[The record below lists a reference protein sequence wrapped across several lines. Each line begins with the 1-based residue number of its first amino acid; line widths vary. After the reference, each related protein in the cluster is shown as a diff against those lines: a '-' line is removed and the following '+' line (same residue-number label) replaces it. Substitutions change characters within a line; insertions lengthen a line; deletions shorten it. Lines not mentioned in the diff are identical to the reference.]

1 MPPLR
6 IAVIGH
12 VEWVTF
18 ASAPFVP
25 RAGEIVHLAEPFE
38 QPGGGGAV
46 SAAALARL
54 GADVTLFTALA
65 TDVPARESLEALGVR
80 VVAASRPAPQTR
92 VLALIDPAGERTLF
106 VVGENAHPT
115 ADDPLPWDELDG
127 MDGAYFTGRDPRT
140 LALARR
146 ARVLV
151 VTARRFGSLAASGV
165 HADALVGSAGDPGEQ
180 FDLADLSNQPGH
192 VIVTDGA
199 AGGTGYTAAP
209 PPGPEV
215 DTYGAGDAFVA
226 GVTFGLAAGWDMP
239 SALAFAAESAAEW
252 LTFRGAIPA
261 A

>member
-54 GADVTLFTALA
+54 GAEVTLFTALA
-65 TDVPARESLEALGVR
+65 PDVPAREALEALGVR
-80 VVAASRPAPQTR
+80 VVAASRPGPQTR
-92 VLALIDPAGERTLF
+92 VLALIDPARERTLF
-106 VVGENAHPT
+106 VVGENEHPT
-115 ADDPLPWDELDG
+115 ADDPLPWDELGG

-140 LALARR
+140 LSLARR

-151 VTARRFGSLAASGV
+151 VTARRFDSLAASGV
-165 HADALVGSAGDPGEQ
+165 HADALVGSASDPGEQ
-180 FDLADLSNQPGH
+180 FDLADLGSRPAH

-199 AGGTGYTAAP
+199 AGGTGYAAAQ
-209 PPGPEV
+209 PPGPVV

-226 GVTFGLAAGWDMP
+226 GVTFGLAAGWELP
-239 SALAFAAESAAEW
+239 RTLALAAKSAAEW